1 MQILRIFVQKFH
13 YQWRL
18 HDKTLSHFEVFHI
31 FEPTIFLFFSNPQT
45 LPIPDDLT
53 TFALSEG
60 YMKYFLLP
68 NDDEISSFVTLVQK
82 KCASIKSIWK
92 VIRARAMID
101 YEKIQKRDIAL
112 LALDVFI
119 QYFCIKVK
127 ILVGGLGR
135 DKPQVEVEI

>member
-1 MQILRIFVQKFH
+1 
-13 YQWRL
+13 
-18 HDKTLSHFEVFHI
+18 
-31 FEPTIFLFFSNPQT
+31 
-45 LPIPDDLT
+45 
-53 TFALSEG
+53 
-60 YMKYFLLP
+60 
-68 NDDEISSFVTLVQK
+68 
-82 KCASIKSIWK
+82 
-92 VIRARAMID
+92 MID

>member
-82 KCASIKSIWK
+82 KMCQYQINMKSNPSKSNDRLWK
-92 VIRARAMID
+92 NTKTWYCPTGTWCFYPIFLYQGKNIGRGFGAR
-101 YEKIQKRDIAL
+101 
-112 LALDVFI
+112 
-119 QYFCIKVK
+119 
-127 ILVGGLGR
+127 
-135 DKPQVEVEI
+135 